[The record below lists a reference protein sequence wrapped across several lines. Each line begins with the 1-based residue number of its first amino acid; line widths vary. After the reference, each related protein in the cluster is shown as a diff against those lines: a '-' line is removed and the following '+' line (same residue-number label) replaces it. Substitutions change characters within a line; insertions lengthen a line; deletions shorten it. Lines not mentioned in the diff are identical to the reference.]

1 MTTTVSLGLIVL
13 LFAGSFVSIFLP
25 SNLRHVLVIIE
36 ICLIV
41 LFGQYKLL
49 LQIHG
54 FDIFLVGLG
63 ILSGQL
69 LFFLSLVLVNLS
81 VKKAWNAI
89 KSCQGF
95 IRYYFNFRVFL
106 YYLVV
111 SGFEEILWRATI
123 QKLLGETLK
132 AIVITSLFFALGH
145 LRKSKTVYVMD
156 FLDIFLL
163 SCLLGSLFLATH
175 SIYLVTAAHMV
186 RNINLSFLQKVKLL
200 RKPRESINQLAVI

>member
-1 MTTTVSLGLIVL
+1 VTTTVSLGLIVL

>member
-25 SNLRHVLVIIE
+25 SNLRHALVVIE
-36 ICLIV
+36 ICLVV
-41 LFGQYKLL
+41 LFGQYKLFF
-49 LQIHG
+49 QIHG

-63 ILSGQL
+63 TLSGQL

-81 VKKAWNAI
+81 VNKAWNAI

-95 IRYYFNFRVFL
+95 IRHYFNFRIFF
-106 YYLVV
+106 YYLVI

-123 QKLLGETLK
+123 QNLLGETLI
-132 AIVITSLFFALGH
+132 AIVITSLFFALRH

-175 SIYLVTAAHMV
+175 SIYLVTAAHTV

-200 RKPRESINQLAVI
+200 RKRGESGNP

>member
-25 SNLRHVLVIIE
+25 SNLRHVLVIKE